1 MTDAVFS
8 FRFFIATFG
17 CRLDQYESQALRE
30 HWTRLGGR
38 ETDDAALA
46 DVLLIASCAVT
57 AEAVA
62 DARQTARKWGRA
74 VPSARI
80 VVTGCAASAA
90 PGDFSLPGVVAV
102 VPQIRKADLL
112 QLHPLELT
120 GEKGRNFAPPRAS
133 AGVGQ
138 RARPG
143 ESSLLSALKV
153 FGERALF
160 SRYRTGVPTVVPIAS
175 CL

>member
-17 CRLDQYESQALRE
+17 CKVSQYESQALRE

-112 QLHPLELT
+112 QLHTQELN
-120 GEKGRNFAPPRAS
+120 GEKGRNLVRRPGWGRSP
-133 AGVGQ
+133 
-138 RARPG
+138 PG
-143 ESSLLSALKV
+143 ESFLLSALKV

>member
-17 CRLDQYESQALRE
+17 CKVSQYESQALRE

-62 DARQTARKWGRA
+62 DARQTARKWGAQFRPPALWSRA
-74 VPSARI
+74 AR
-80 VVTGCAASAA
+80 
-90 PGDFSLPGVVAV
+90 L
-102 VPQIRKADLL
+102 R
-112 QLHPLELT
+112 
-120 GEKGRNFAPPRAS
+120 PRQAIFS
-133 AGVGQ
+133 AGRG
-138 RARPG
+138 RRG
-143 ESSLLSALKV
+143 
-153 FGERALF
+153 
-160 SRYRTGVPTVVPIAS
+160 AS
-175 CL
+175 DS

>member
-17 CRLDQYESQALRE
+17 CKVSQYESQALRE

-133 AGVGQ
+133 AGWG
-138 RARPG
+138 RSPPG
-143 ESSLLSALKV
+143 ESFLLSALKV